1 MKTEA
6 NCPADILIVKLGS
19 LGDVVRTSYVLP
31 GLYRKYNDPKIYW
44 LTSPASLDLLRFNPY
59 ISELLVSGT
68 ALTNTLFDL
77 VVSLDDE
84 KEALSHVNAIKF
96 KDLTGAFLRDGPV
109 YSENAAEWFDM
120 GLISRFGKERADEL
134 KKLNTREHNEIL
146 ADMLGIEIN
155 GPIFFNSPL
164 IEKRM
169 SRSFSN
175 SYFNIGINSGAGSR
189 WSSKQLK
196 MNETLK
202 LIKEL
207 IEMKIN
213 EKPTRI
219 YLLGGKK
226 EARRHYFIKDAS
238 ASARLIDAG
247 TDNSLLEFAAI
258 IKCCDYVI
266 TSDSLA
272 LHLAISQK
280 VGNLSFYAPTS
291 AAEIGTFGTGV
302 KVISLSA
309 DYCSYKKETDNS
321 SITAERIMGAFM
333 SHLGHST

>member
-1 MKTEA
+1 MK
-6 NCPADILIVKLGS
+6 ILIVKLGS

-31 GLYRKYNDPKIYW
+31 GLYRKYNNPKISW

-59 ISELLVSGT
+59 ISELLVSG
-68 ALTNTLFDL
+68 ASLTDKPFDL

-84 KEALSHVNAIKF
+84 KEALSYIDAIKYGALVGASF
-96 KDLTGAFLRDGPV
+96 KDGRPV
-109 YSENAAEWFDM
+109 YSDNAAEWFDM

-164 IEKRM
+164 MEKRM
-169 SRSFSN
+169 SRSFSD

-189 WSSKQLK
+189 WSSKQMELD
-196 MNETLK
+196 ETLK

-207 IEMKIN
+207 IEMEIN

-219 YLLGGKK
+219 YLLGGKE
-226 EARRHYFIKDAS
+226 EARRHSFIKEAIAS
-238 ASARLIDAG
+238 DRLIDAG

-291 AAEIGTFGTGV
+291 AAEIGTFKTGV

-309 DYCSYKKETDNS
+309 DYCSYKKEADNS
-321 SITAERIMGAFM
+321 SITTERIMAAFM
-333 SHLGHST
+333 THPGHPK